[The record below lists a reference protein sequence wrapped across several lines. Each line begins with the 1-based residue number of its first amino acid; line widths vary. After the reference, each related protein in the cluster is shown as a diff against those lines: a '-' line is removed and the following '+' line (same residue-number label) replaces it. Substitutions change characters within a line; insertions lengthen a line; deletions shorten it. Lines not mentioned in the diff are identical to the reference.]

1 MESVL
6 GSASIERIGWLAFPS
21 SVLTR
26 SGDDQDSEVLA
37 RLGRDGWFRV
47 FFGRGRR
54 VELPDGTRWR
64 ICSGGM
70 GGQLVP
76 VVTCPTGRL
85 AVGSSVGDR
94 AYGINGR
101 DYAFRFYATRNKGF
115 DRSPW
120 LLTEHDR
127 QLATFSRSAVH
138 AHHPVPLAAVL
149 LCFTLIKYGVPGE
162 QRLVPEFT
170 W

>member
-1 MESVL
+1 M
-6 GSASIERIGWLAFPS
+6 LA
-21 SVLTR
+21 R
-26 SGDDQDSEVLA
+26 SGEDENSEVLA

-54 VELPDGTRWR
+54 VEPSDGTPWR
-64 ICSGGM
+64 IQGGGM

-76 VVTCPTGRL
+76 VVTCPTGKL
-85 AVGSSVGDR
+85 AVGSSVGDG

-101 DYAFRFYATRNKGF
+101 DYAFRFFSTRSKGF

-120 LLTEHDR
+120 LLAEYDR
-127 QLATFSRSAVH
+127 ELATFTRNTVH
-138 AHHPVPLAAVL
+138 TAHPVPLAAVL

-162 QRLVPEFT
+162 EMLPPAQMNAGCGYAFRPGR
-170 W
+170 